1 MKGLIRKR
9 LKKLLMEGTKKRVAA
24 GVLVKCTSTNKVLL
38 LLRNDFGDEPN
49 TWALVSGGVD
59 KGEDILEGLKREVSE
74 EMQIDPNIIS
84 YKFIEHIN
92 VDEKNMDFYYYEGFT
107 KSEFIPTLD
116 HENLDWGWFDIN
128 ELPSP
133 LYPNIKSKIDKI
145 LI

>member
-1 MKGLIRKR
+1 
-9 LKKLLMEGTKKRVAA
+9 MEGTKKRVAA

-116 HENLDWGWFDIN
+116 HENLGWGWFDIN